1 MPILRI
7 TFVSL
12 ESLKYF
18 FKSVSISLFSN
29 FRLYKTCII
38 NKRSHNCTQIA
49 DNQCECP
56 CWQELWKNN
65 SHQMWN
71 SAKYLHIQCLIP
83 MSNLYCFIS
92 YRIPHMSK
100 HLMSKGLSLCER
112 RTLWVYFFSQICYH
126 NMCDFRF
133 VKRSK
138 NMFYRLMHVKWPG
151 T

>member
-29 FRLYKTCII
+29 FRLYKTRII

-71 SAKYLHIQCLIP
+71 SANIFTYNVWFPWVIFIVLNLDIIRRSHIGSPTWASISCLRVYPCVSEGHCEYTSFHKYVITICAIL
-83 MSNLYCFIS
+83 
-92 YRIPHMSK
+92 
-100 HLMSKGLSLCER
+100 GL
-112 RTLWVYFFSQICYH
+112 
-126 NMCDFRF
+126 
-133 VKRSK
+133 
-138 NMFYRLMHVKWPG
+138 
-151 T
+151 